1 MIDDP
6 LKMVRG
12 IIMLAPELN
21 MKVALLNLVDYIDD
35 TISADSFDENDKP
48 FRVEDLLEVVVESLV
63 KLHHHVSE
71 EEYDEYEEQDD
82 VPFNVGAKQYT
93 ESPITNEELIK
104 FQKMLGLFPDTE
116 NKEETNE

>member
-35 TISADSFDENDKP
+35 TISADDFDENDKP
-48 FRVEDLLEVVVESLV
+48 FRIEDLLEVVVESLV

-71 EEYDEYEEQDD
+71 EEYDEEDD
-82 VPFNVGAKQYT
+82 IGFGVGGVRD
-93 ESPITNEELIK
+93 NERPMTDEDLIR
-104 FQKMLGLFPDTE
+104 FQKMLGLFPDQD